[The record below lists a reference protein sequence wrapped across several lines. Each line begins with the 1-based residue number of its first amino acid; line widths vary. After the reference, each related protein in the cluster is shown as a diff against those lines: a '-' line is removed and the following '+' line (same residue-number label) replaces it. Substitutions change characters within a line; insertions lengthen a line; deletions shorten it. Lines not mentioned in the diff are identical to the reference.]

1 MAKSRKKIFPKPVPR
16 LTTES
21 SKLLGKNSNKVG
33 REANLAGIYYSN
45 NPVNK
50 LTPQQMKQLESLKK
64 QLQVLKQ
71 KQ

>member
-33 REANLAGIYYSN
+33 REANLLGIYHAYN
-45 NPVNK
+45 TVNK

-64 QLQVLKQ
+64 QLQSLKQ